1 MQHVKT
7 LSIFLAS
14 CFLAQAGSAQNAPVQ
29 SSRETKTWCAD
40 WKQRKVCGSVS
51 DFELFAQRKC
61 LEAQANEDISIS
73 QIISGWGD
81 CAAAKIMSAK
91 ISFMASRHEDATG
104 AQKKLDAL
112 PPGPAWEQ
120 EKSH

>member
-1 MQHVKT
+1 MQHVKAI
-7 LSIFLAS
+7 SIFLAS
-14 CFLAQAGSAQNAPVQ
+14 CFLAQAGSAQNPPAQP
-29 SSRETKTWCAD
+29 SAETKTWCAD
-40 WKQRKVCGSVS
+40 WKQREVCGSVS

-61 LEAQANEDISIS
+61 LEAQAEENTSIS

-91 ISFMASRHEDATG
+91 IGFMASRHEDAAA

-112 PPGPAWEQ
+112 PPGPAWEK